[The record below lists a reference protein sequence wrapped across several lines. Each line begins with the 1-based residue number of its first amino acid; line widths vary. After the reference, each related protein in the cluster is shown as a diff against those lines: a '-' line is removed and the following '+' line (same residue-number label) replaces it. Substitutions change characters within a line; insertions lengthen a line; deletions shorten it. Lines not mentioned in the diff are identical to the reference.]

1 MTTIDL
7 YRKHK
12 AGEVSREKFLY
23 EVRRD
28 NNLPFITNLTSYDD
42 AVKILK
48 NKGIV
53 TEVDTKEAKADEAVK
68 AEVKAKA
75 PSTKKPSSLHIDVAN
90 PYEYRHGLQ
99 YELNELGEYTDEALE
114 KAKTTVLKNLAKDA
128 NFYSNL
134 LNQKQ
139 SHYEFKASETDK
151 PGMQAKADGY
161 LKKELKKDEKSNVK
175 DNLGKKEEGT
185 AKPKGVK
192 IMPDKGV
199 TGSEKTIKEGLE
211 VKKYDDEIEI
221 SADSGDYSGFIEDDG
236 TVSFSVVYD
245 DEDDRDG
252 MEFDEN
258 NWKDILGADHAFVK
272 IIDSIG
278 GKVEAIDD
286 YVQITVDTNKLLGSN
301 IKEGL
306 EELKKKVIN
315 KYVTVEIEDDGE
327 EYPMLNKTAVANYL
341 KSVIDPSELK
351 SVNVF
356 MRDDEGFDESSSYF
370 FEDNYVDTTE
380 QEVEDWAKQEM
391 SYYLFSKPDEFPG
404 KDLEEEFR
412 PGVDLGASF
421 SKFKGMTD
429 AEDQFEDLMRD
440 YDWYYEMS
448 DDPRIYNR
456 GQEVDQKLKSLVKT
470 VGNDRAV
477 ELFNQYA
484 PSDRKVT
491 TSFFM
496 EGKEDK
502 HAKLKEAL
510 KAALK
515 KKVTSEDKISDENA
529 KKSAIQTEKAKLLAL
544 NKQKQELQADTTKVP
559 AVKTSEKTALDLK
572 IRAATDSL
580 NKLNQ
585 GKISVV

>member
-192 IMPDKGV
+192 VMPDKGV
-199 TGSEKTIKEGLE
+199 TGSEKIIKEGLLKE
-211 VKKYDDEIEI
+211 SKYISTEEI
-221 SADSGDYSGFIEDDG
+221 
-236 TVSFSVVYD
+236 
-245 DEDDRDG
+245 
-252 MEFDEN
+252 
-258 NWKDILGADHAFVK
+258 
-272 IIDSIG
+272 
-278 GKVEAIDD
+278 
-286 YVQITVDTNKLLGSN
+286 
-301 IKEGL
+301 
-306 EELKKKVIN
+306 
-315 KYVTVEIEDDGE
+315 DGE
-327 EYPMLNKTAVANYL
+327 EYPMLNKKAISDYL

-351 SVNVF
+351 SVNAF
-356 MRDDEGFDESSSYF
+356 MRDEEGFDESASYF
-370 FEDNYVDTTE
+370 FDTPDVPEEEDGVNIPDS
-380 QEVEDWAKQEM
+380 QVEDWAKQEM
-391 SYYLFSKPDEFPG
+391 SYYLFSSPDEFPG
-404 KDLEEEFR
+404 KELEEEFL

-448 DDPRIYNR
+448 DDPRIYDR
-456 GQEVDQKLKSLVKT
+456 GQEIDQKLKSLVKT
-470 VGNDRAV
+470 VGTDRAV

-496 EGKEDK
+496 EAKEDK

-510 KAALK
+510 KSALK
-515 KKVTSEDKISDENA
+515 KKVSEDKISDENA
-529 KKSAIQTEKAKLLAL
+529 KKSAIQTEKAKLIAL